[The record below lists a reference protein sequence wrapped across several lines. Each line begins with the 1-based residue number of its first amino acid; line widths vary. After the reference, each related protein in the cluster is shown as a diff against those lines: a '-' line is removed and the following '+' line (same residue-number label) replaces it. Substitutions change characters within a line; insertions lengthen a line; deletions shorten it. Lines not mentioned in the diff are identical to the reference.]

1 MSERDDVDIV
11 VEGNDS
17 IGYVVKIDGEIKDQT
32 NSDQIQ
38 NQYYDLDQI
47 KADVAQWILE
57 NDYDIGSE
65 HKDGDVKVW
74 SYMQGKLRGENFS
87 RYREVTV
94 VLDENPLIEDPDY
107 IAGMSRMPQST
118 REDAGLRVYEGRGV
132 GHFGKE
138 DLLFNIIVT
147 DRQTDLGTT
156 FVIEEG
162 QSDWQNDIRRAG
174 GTRDPKQYMEVFDRL
189 EALEAEILTYE
200 NKVLGAGLRQVREA
214 VEAEAERRIS
224 GAIRAQIPKDGD
236 FHLHNVL
243 WMKDYYYRF

>member
-1 MSERDDVDIV
+1 MELYAR
-11 VEGNDS
+11 
-17 IGYVVKIDGEIKDQT
+17 Q
-32 NSDQIQ
+32 
-38 NQYYDLDQI
+38 
-47 KADVAQWILE
+47 AQ
-57 NDYDIGSE
+57 GR
-65 HKDGDVKVW
+65 
-74 SYMQGKLRGENFS
+74 KLS

-200 NKVLGAGLRQVREA
+200 SKVLGVVWG
-214 VEAEAERRIS
+214 
-224 GAIRAQIPKDGD
+224 K
-236 FHLHNVL
+236 
-243 WMKDYYYRF
+243 